1 MKPPKR
7 LFRNRQ
13 PRVADIFGRAL
24 APYPKIHGKPP
35 RSSGNA
41 CRQHSWILEDREGE
55 FNDLRCRDCPAIAV
69 ACQWC
74 FGNTRAQYPDYKEQ
88 GIAVVEEC
96 PRCRGKGIIEI
107 VEITLAEVQ
116 RLRAKEDG
124 P

>member
-7 LFRNRQ
+7 LFRRRE
-13 PRVADIFGRAL
+13 PLVADIYGRVL
-24 APYPKIHGKPP
+24 GPSPKIPGKPLHSP
-35 RSSGNA
+35 GNA
-41 CRQHSWILEDREGE
+41 CRQHTWTLEDREGE

-69 ACQWC
+69 VCQWC
-74 FGNTRAQYPDYKEQ
+74 FGHTRAQSPDYKEQ

-96 PRCRGKGIIEI
+96 PRCRGKGLIEI

-116 RLRAKEDG
+116 RLGAKAGG